1 MSTPPH
7 AALPVGPS
15 ARPEKAVPTP
25 EHTAQHAALPISPV
39 ASRVEATH
47 TPEPTAPHAALPV
60 SPTARPEA
68 AVSTP
73 EHTALHAA
81 LPISHSARPVDAAHA
96 PQHAALPI
104 SPAEARRS
112 FPEGPAV
119 RRRPSPP
126 KMDGTPAI
134 SPGWERPIHSR
145 YTDPLELVWLA
156 TARRLGLVVRRDESI
171 FSMTDGTGLL
181 ALGPRHAL
189 DPDDTLAQMV
199 FHELCHW
206 ITNGLDS
213 YDDRD
218 WDFPLDDI
226 DDLREYACQRMQAAL
241 ADEHGLR
248 RFFGPTGM
256 FREYYDKVPADPFAP
271 LDSSPREA
279 WICADARRAYADAR
293 GAPWEAPLQAALQ
306 ATAALHSVVHGF
318 LDAYQTE
325 IDGDALPSLW
335 AADRP
340 G

>member
-1 MSTPPH
+1 
-7 AALPVGPS
+7 LPVSAS
-15 ARPEKAVPTP
+15 ARLVDAM
-25 EHTAQHAALPISPV
+25 
-39 ASRVEATH
+39 
-47 TPEPTAPHAALPV
+47 PEPEPAAQHAALPV
-60 SPTARPEA
+60 SPESAVPTPPTTAPR
-68 AVSTP
+68 
-73 EHTALHAA
+73 
-81 LPISHSARPVDAAHA
+81 
-96 PQHAALPI
+96 AALPI

-119 RRRPSPP
+119 RRRPAPP
-126 KMDGTPAI
+126 RMAGTPAI

-256 FREYYDKVPADPFAP
+256 FREYYDQVPADPFAP
-271 LDSSPREA
+271 LDGSPREA

-306 ATAALHSVVHGF
+306 ATAALHSVVDGF

-325 IDGDALPSLW
+325 VDGDALLSLW
-335 AADRP
+335 AVDRR